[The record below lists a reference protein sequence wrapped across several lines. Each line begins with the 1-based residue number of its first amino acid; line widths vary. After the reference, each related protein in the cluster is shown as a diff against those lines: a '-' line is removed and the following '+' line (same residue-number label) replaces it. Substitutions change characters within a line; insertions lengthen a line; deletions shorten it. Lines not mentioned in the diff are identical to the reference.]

1 MRIASCGRYSLRE
14 PAAPTSA
21 VRSEWSARP
30 AGIGVAASGT
40 CNLALVGYCAVTAWV
55 RPSPFGYRPRP
66 PRRCL
71 GDVPQND
78 DLEVSDE

>member
-1 MRIASCGRYSLRE
+1 VRIASCGRYSLRE

-55 RPSPFGYRPRP
+55 RPSPFG
-66 PRRCL
+66 
-71 GDVPQND
+71 
-78 DLEVSDE
+78 